1 MNSSD
6 AIFIAGGYGV
16 VGSQL
21 AEMIR
26 QRYPD
31 LPLILAGRNPDKA
44 AELVGKLTNA
54 QTISLDMQQP
64 GPLNGLK
71 PRAVIATANDPHDY
85 LLLDAVQNGIPY
97 LDITRWTERV
107 RAASLQLTKENLTA
121 PVILSSAWMAG
132 IVALVAASLARSLNT
147 VERIEISILYSLK
160 DKSGPNSV
168 EYMDRLA
175 MPYQVMLD
183 GQLQQVYPYTDPRTV
198 TFPGGYR
205 TKTWRFDSPD
215 QLTLP
220 AATGASTVTARIAF
234 DDAFSTNLL
243 VFLTR
248 SGIWKMI
255 SGKRFASLRR
265 ALLYSPGSGAAH
277 EVVVEVA
284 GRTEDGLSRLLKANI
299 VDPRGQT
306 HLTAAG
312 ALIQLEYLLGL
323 DPQPA
328 PQPGLYYPESTVDFG
343 QVFETLEKLNIAL
356 DFVR

>member
-1 MNSSD
+1 MTSSD

-16 VGSQL
+16 VGAQL
-21 AEMIR
+21 AEMMR
-26 QRYPD
+26 QRHPD
-31 LPLILAGRNPDKA
+31 LPLILAGPNPDKA
-44 AELVGKLTNA
+44 AGLVTKLTNA
-54 QTISLDMQQP
+54 QAVSLDMQQA

-85 LLLDAVQNGIPY
+85 LLREAVQNGIPY

-107 RAASLQLTKENLTA
+107 KVASLQLTKENLTA

-147 VERIEISILYSLK
+147 VERIEISVLYSLK

-175 MPYQVMLD
+175 TPYQVMLN
-183 GQLQQVYPYTDPRTV
+183 GQLQQVYPYTDPLTV

-205 TKTWRFDSPD
+205 AKTWRFDSPD

-220 AATGASTVTARIAF
+220 AAAGASTVTARIAF

-243 VFLTR
+243 AFLTR

-277 EVVVEVA
+277 EIVIEVT
-284 GRTEDGLSRLLKANI
+284 GKTEDGSSRLLTANL

-323 DPQPA
+323 GSQSA
-328 PQPGLYYPESTVDFG
+328 PKPGLYYPEATADFG
-343 QVFETLEKLNIAL
+343 QAFKTLENLNVSL
-356 DFVR
+356 DIVR